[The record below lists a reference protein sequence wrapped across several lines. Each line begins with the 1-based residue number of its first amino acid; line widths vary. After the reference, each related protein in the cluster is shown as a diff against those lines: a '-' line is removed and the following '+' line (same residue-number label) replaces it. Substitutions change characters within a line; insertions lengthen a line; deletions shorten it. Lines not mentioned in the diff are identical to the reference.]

1 MQIIIRP
8 DTLDQLLVDASP
20 ARTPGLH
27 FSAIIR
33 SICRELEPKKYTD
46 GPIDPLYTEVGFSF
60 ERILEMAFQARR
72 LDIIRPG
79 EFERDGVICSPDGV
93 SWNTDGQ
100 PVLEEFKST
109 ELGMPV
115 DPADLATNPK
125 YKKWFWQMG
134 GYCHVLDT
142 PLACL
147 RVLWLRGNYKEVR
160 RAYSVYDIVWAPG
173 ETARIWDLCLRHAR
187 DNDLW
192 RTAAEG

>member
-1 MQIIIRP
+1 MDILARP
-8 DTLDQLLVDASP
+8 DTLDQLLVEASP

-60 ERILEMAFQARR
+60 ERVLEMAFQARR

-93 SWNTDGQ
+93 SWSADGQ

-109 ELGMPV
+109 ERGMPV
-115 DPADLATNPK
+115 DTQDLATNPK
-125 YKKWFWQMG
+125 YKKWFWQIG

-142 PLACL
+142 HLACL
-147 RVLWLRGNYKEVR
+147 RVLWLRGNYKDVR
-160 RAYSVYDIVWAPG
+160 RAYTVYDIIWAPG
-173 ETARIWDLCLRHAR
+173 ETARIWELCLRHAR